1 MPETAAVSVE
11 ISPDIY
17 NSKILIVDDL
27 QVNILLLSRILSA
40 AGYTSL
46 SSTQTP
52 QEVCLLHS
60 ENHYDLIVLD
70 LMMPGMNGFE
80 VMEGLKLIEPN
91 SYLPILVITAEPS
104 HKLHAL
110 NSGATDFLTKPIELP
125 EVLARVRNL
134 LEVRLLHR
142 KLKVYSLALEQK
154 IDEVESNRDLIA
166 QQRDEVTQLY
176 EQLVMEQARSE
187 RLLLNVLPQS
197 IVERLKEHSIIREDR
212 LTDLMVDSFTEATVL
227 FADIVG
233 FTHFAQSV
241 SAEALVNILND
252 IFTRFDRIADMHG
265 IEKIKTIGDAYM
277 AVAGLPLPVADHA
290 RRICIMAL
298 DMLKAM
304 KHFNQENQLDLHIRI
319 GIDTGAVVAG
329 VIGTRKFLYDLW
341 GDVVNTASRMES
353 HGLPGRIQ
361 ITDATRSQLN
371 KQFKLENRGVIEI
384 KGKGE
389 MHTWFLNGCRP
400 TPVVKPKSEQ
410 LKPQYQK
417 LSN

>member
-11 ISPDIY
+11 VSPDIF

-27 QVNILLLSRILSA
+27 QVNIILLSRILSA
-40 AGYTSL
+40 AGYTAL

-60 ENHYDLIVLD
+60 ENHFDLIVLD

-80 VMEGLKLIEPN
+80 VMEGLKQIDPN
-91 SYLPILVITAEPS
+91 GYLPILVITAEPS

-142 KLKVYSLALEQK
+142 KLEIYSLALEQK

-176 EQLVMEQARSE
+176 EQLVMEQALSE

-197 IVERLKEHSIIREDR
+197 IVERLKERPKLREDR

-241 SAEALVNILND
+241 SAETLVNILND
-252 IFTRFDRIADMHG
+252 IFTRFDSIADQHG

-277 AVAGLPLPVADHA
+277 AVAGLPMPVADHA
-290 RRICIMAL
+290 RRVCTMAL

-304 KHFNQENQLDLHIRI
+304 RLFNQENQLDLNIRI

-371 KQFKLENRGVIEI
+371 RQFKLENRGLIEV

-389 MHTWFLNGCRP
+389 MHTWFLNGCRRP
-400 TPVVKPKSEQ
+400 QEQ
-410 LKPQYQK
+410 RV
-417 LSN
+417 SN

>member
-1 MPETAAVSVE
+1 MPDTAAVSVE
-11 ISPDIY
+11 ISPDLF

-27 QVNILLLSRILSA
+27 QVNIILLSRILSA
-40 AGYTSL
+40 AGYTAL
-46 SSTQTP
+46 SSTQVP

-60 ENHYDLIVLD
+60 ENHFDLIVLD

-80 VMEGLKLIEPN
+80 VMEGLKQSDPN
-91 SYLPILVITAEPS
+91 GYLPILVITAEPS

-154 IDEVESNRDLIA
+154 IEEVESNRDLIA

-176 EQLVMEQARSE
+176 EQLVMEQALSE

-197 IVERLKEHSIIREDR
+197 IVERLKDRPKIRDDR

-241 SAEALVNILND
+241 SAETLVNILND
-252 IFTRFDRIADMHG
+252 IFTRFDNIADQHG

-277 AVAGLPLPVADHA
+277 AVAGLPMPVADHA
-290 RRICIMAL
+290 RRVCSMAL

-304 KHFNQENQLDLHIRI
+304 RLFNQENQLDLHIRI

-361 ITDATRSQLN
+361 ITDATRNQLN
-371 KQFKLENRGVIEI
+371 KQFKLENRGVIEV

-389 MHTWFLNGCRP
+389 MHTWFLNG
-400 TPVVKPKSEQ
+400 SIH
-410 LKPQYQK
+410 PQN
-417 LSN
+417 LRVSN